1 MIEWL
6 MGKRRWRW
14 LAAIVGFAAMLL
26 RDRGIHRKGRKDERR
41 DQRVGDLERAEDMRR
56 KADVARAGGGGDDDE
71 QLRGYGRL
79 RD

>member
-14 LAAIVGFAAMLL
+14 LAVIFGFAAMLL
-26 RDRGIHRKGRKDERR
+26 RDRGIYRKGRKDERR

-56 KADVARAGGGGDDDE
+56 KADVARARGGGDDDE